1 MIVLFTDFGVT
12 RLYTGQVKA
21 VLARDAAGVPVVDLL
36 DDVPAYRIQGA
47 AYLLAALR
55 EAFPPGTVFF
65 SVVDP
70 GVGGARLPVVV
81 RAQGQWFVGP
91 DNGLFELVLR
101 RSERPRAWRITW
113 APPRLSATFHGR
125 DLFAPVA
132 AALAQGRAVPGV
144 ACDVGALR
152 RPEWPDDLAEIIYV
166 DGYGN
171 AITGLRPA
179 ALPAGAG
186 LSIDGIRILRA
197 RTFSDV
203 PQGTFLCY
211 ENANGLI
218 EIAANQGRAA
228 DALGLGPGSA
238 VVIEQV

>member
-1 MIVLFTDFGVT
+1 
-12 RLYTGQVKA
+12 
-21 VLARDAAGVPVVDLL
+21 
-36 DDVPAYRIQGA
+36 
-47 AYLLAALR
+47 
-55 EAFPPGTVFF
+55 
-65 SVVDP
+65 
-70 GVGGARLPVVV
+70 
-81 RAQGQWFVGP
+81 
-91 DNGLFELVLR
+91 
-101 RSERPRAWRITW
+101 
-113 APPRLSATFHGR
+113 
-125 DLFAPVA
+125 
-132 AALAQGRAVPGV
+132 LAQGRAVPGV
-144 ACDVGALR
+144 ECDVGALR
-152 RPEWPDDLAEIIYV
+152 RPEWPDDLAEVIYV

-186 LSIDGIRILRA
+186 LSVDGIRILRA

-228 DALGLGPGSA
+228 NALALEPGSA